1 MRDSRRAIT
10 LGRLPV
16 ELWCRSAA
24 VSSRVFALVFCKTLF
39 DINRLYC
46 DIGYSVSIFSTVCV
60 QT

>member
-1 MRDSRRAIT
+1 
-10 LGRLPV
+10 V